1 MNFSIAHQQSQWREE
16 LRAIFATFR
25 AAKLS
30 RESRDVAVAALEALL
45 ANVQSLPP
53 AYMDT
58 ELELGQW
65 PIRLP
70 NTVSREIRTRNL
82 FLAVLTNSAVD
93 PHHVGIWI

>member
-1 MNFSIAHQQSQWREE
+1 LHFYHFLFADFLYYDKMNFSIAHQQRQWREE

-30 RESRDVAVAALEALL
+30 REGRNVAVAALETLL

-53 AYMDT
+53 ACMDT

-65 PIRLP
+65 PILLP
-70 NTVSREIRTRNL
+70 YKISRKICTEIRY
-82 FLAVLTNSAVD
+82 
-93 PHHVGIWI
+93 